1 MADNVGIIERVRT
14 LPDRVAAEI
23 EGLSEEELRWRP
35 AEGAWSLK
43 EVCGHTWDDSEVWR
57 RRLGMMIA
65 ETDPVLPAY
74 DQEALVRERAYQD
87 ADIAAVLGDIKRL
100 RLEIVNLLSGLAPE
114 GWERTGQHPDWG
126 RLTIGQGMGMMV
138 RHTEGHLEQ
147 VRELKEKATASWGSD
162 KGSPDNAIT
171 GHAEMIERVKGLPA
185 RIAVE
190 IDGLSEAEL
199 SWRAAQGGWS
209 IREVCGHLRDIG
221 DWWVHRLHV
230 MQTEDDP
237 VLPSFDQEAF
247 VRDGRYQEVEIAAI
261 LGEMT
266 RLRLEVVDILSGLA
280 PDGWERTGRHE
291 TRGRITI
298 RQAMEFVIQHD
309 EGHLDQLRELK
320 EKATVP

>member
-1 MADNVGIIERVRT
+1 MADNVEIIERVRS

-23 EGLSEEELRWRP
+23 EGLSEEKLRWRP

-43 EVCGHTWDDSEVWR
+43 EVCGHLWDDSEVWR

-87 ADIAAVLGDIKRL
+87 ADIAAVLGDVKRL
-100 RLEIVNLLSGLAPE
+100 RLEMVDLLSGLVPE

-147 VRELKEKATASWGSD
+147 VRELKEKATASGGREKETSD
-162 KGSPDNAIT
+162 DTIT
-171 GHAEMIERVKGLPA
+171 AHAEIIERLKGLPA
-185 RIAVE
+185 RIAAD

-199 SWRAAQGGWS
+199 SWRAAEGGWS

-221 DWWVHRLHV
+221 EWWVHRLH
-230 MQTEDDP
+230 MMLTEDDP
-237 VLPSFDQEAF
+237 FLPDLDQEAF
-247 VRDGRYQEVEIAAI
+247 VRDGRYQEMEIAAI
-261 LGEMT
+261 LGDMT
-266 RLRLEVVDILSGLA
+266 RLRLEVVDILFGLA

-291 TRGRITI
+291 TRGRLTI
-298 RQAMEFVIQHD
+298 RQAMDLVIQHD

-320 EKATVP
+320 EKASGA

>member
-1 MADNVGIIERVRT
+1 MADYLEIIETVKT

-23 EGLSEEELRWRP
+23 EGLSEEELRRRS
-35 AEGAWSLK
+35 AEGEWSLK
-43 EVCGHTWDDSEVWR
+43 EVCGHLRDDSEVWR
-57 RRLGMMIA
+57 RRLYMMI
-65 ETDPVLPAY
+65 TQSDPVLPAY
-74 DQEALVRERAYQD
+74 DQEALVREHAYQD
-87 ADIAAVLGDIKRL
+87 ADIAAVLGDFKRL
-100 RLEIVNLLSGLAPE
+100 RLDIVENLKSLAPDN
-114 GWERTGQHPDWG
+114 WERTGQHPDWG

-138 RHTEGHLEQ
+138 RHTEGHLDQ
-147 VRELKEKATASWGSD
+147 VRELKEKATASWGRD
-162 KGSPDNAIT
+162 KGSPDNAMT
-171 GHAEMIERVKGLPA
+171 GHAEIIERVKGLPA

-221 DWWVHRLHV
+221 EWWVHRLHV
-230 MQTEDDP
+230 MLTEDDP
-237 VLPSFDQEAF
+237 LLPSFDQEAF
-247 VRDGRYQEVEIAAI
+247 VREGRYQEVEVAAV

-309 EGHLDQLRELK
+309 EGHLDQVRELK
-320 EKATVP
+320 EKATGA